1 MPKYYLYTRKSTDE
15 EDRQVLSLES
25 QLNELH
31 EYAKREGL
39 EIADEFIEAKTAKK
53 PGRTIFNL
61 MIKQIESNG
70 ISGILAWHPD
80 RLARNSMDGG
90 KIIYLVDTGKLV
102 DLRFPTYRFDNSAQG
117 KFMLS
122 IAFGQSKYY
131 IDNLSENV
139 KRGFRQKIR
148 RGEYPGFA
156 PLGYT
161 NDIKNHSIAIDPDKA
176 PFIKKIFELYAASD
190 YSLDELKKVTDR
202 LGLIGKRGK
211 PVRKSE
217 LARIL
222 KNPFYYG
229 MMLVKGEL
237 HEASHPPLISQK
249 LFASVQEVL
258 ENRGKPMKK
267 GIIKFTFIG
276 LMKCK
281 SCGASIT
288 AETQKGHVYYHCTK
302 KLGLCESKKFLR
314 EEDLLSQIDKVISKI
329 SIDDETKNK
338 MLDRFEA
345 LAHEESKSSLSLS
358 RQVQEKIAELD
369 KKMERLIDLF
379 VEQEISEEDYKIKK
393 VKILND
399 KQLLKEKLGEIEKG
413 SGGWLEPSKN
423 FLSTCNQASYVAWQE
438 TPVAK
443 RAILKIIGSNFLLFD
458 RTLFISY
465 SYPYS
470 LVTETDP
477 AENWGG

>member
-102 DLRFPTYRFDNSAQG
+102 DLRFPTYNFENTAQG

-148 RGEYPGFA
+148 RGEYPCFA

-161 NDIKNHSIAIDPDKA
+161 NDIKNHSITVDPDKA
-176 PFIKKIFELYAASD
+176 PFIKRIFELYSAGD
-190 YSLDELKKVTDR
+190 
-202 LGLIGKRGK
+202 I
-211 PVRKSE
+211 
-217 LARIL
+217 
-222 KNPFYYG
+222 
-229 MMLVKGEL
+229 
-237 HEASHPPLISQK
+237 H
-249 LFASVQEVL
+249 
-258 ENRGKPMKK
+258 
-267 GIIKFTFIG
+267 
-276 LMKCK
+276 
-281 SCGASIT
+281 
-288 AETQKGHVYYHCTK
+288 
-302 KLGLCESKKFLR
+302 
-314 EEDLLSQIDKVISKI
+314 
-329 SIDDETKNK
+329 
-338 MLDRFEA
+338 
-345 LAHEESKSSLSLS
+345 
-358 RQVQEKIAELD
+358 
-369 KKMERLIDLF
+369 
-379 VEQEISEEDYKIKK
+379 
-393 VKILND
+393 
-399 KQLLKEKLGEIEKG
+399 
-413 SGGWLEPSKN
+413 
-423 FLSTCNQASYVAWQE
+423 
-438 TPVAK
+438 
-443 RAILKIIGSNFLLFD
+443 
-458 RTLFISY
+458 
-465 SYPYS
+465 
-470 LVTETDP
+470 
-477 AENWGG
+477 

>member
-70 ISGILAWHPD
+70 VSGILAWHPD

-102 DLRFPTYRFDNSAQG
+102 DLQFPTYNFENTAQG

-122 IAFGQSKYY
+122 IAFRQSKYY

-156 PLGYT
+156 PLGYI
-161 NDIKNHSIAIDPDKA
+161 NDTKNHSIAIDPDKA
-176 PFIKKIFELYAASD
+176 PFIKKIFDLYATGD
-190 YSLDELKKVTDR
+190 YSLDELKNITDR

-211 PVRKSE
+211 PVRRSE

-229 MMLVKGEL
+229 MMLVKNEL
-237 HEASHPPLISQK
+237 FEASHPPLISQK
-249 LFASVQEVL
+249 LFARVQEVL
-258 ENRGKPMKK
+258 ECRGKPMKK
-267 GIIKFTFIG
+267 GVIKFAFGG
-276 LMKCK
+276 LMKCR

-288 AETQKGHVYYHCTK
+288 AETQKGHAYYHCTK
-302 KLGLCESKKFLR
+302 KLGHCESKKFLR
-314 EEDLLSQIDKVISKI
+314 EEDLLSQIDKIISKI
-329 SIDDETKNK
+329 YINDETKNK
-338 MLDRFEA
+338 MIDKFEA

-423 FLSTCNQASYVAWQE
+423 FVSICNQACYVARQE
-438 TPVAK
+438 TLTAK
-443 RAILKIIGSNFLLFD
+443 RDFLKIIGSNFLLFD
-458 RTLFISY
+458 RTLFVSY
-465 SYPYS
+465 SYPYRF
-470 LVTETDP
+470 VAETDA